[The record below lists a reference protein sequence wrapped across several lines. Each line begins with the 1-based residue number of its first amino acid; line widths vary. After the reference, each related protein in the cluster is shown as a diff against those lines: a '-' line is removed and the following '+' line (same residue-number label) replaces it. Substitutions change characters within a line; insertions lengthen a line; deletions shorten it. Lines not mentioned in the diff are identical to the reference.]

1 MTKQAINNMESEV
14 KMSRRDSVSTMSS
27 QETVEE
33 AVMKIEEVM
42 NIKPQ
47 ERDVMEMV
55 THGTES
61 RGMPIRY
68 PASAFFNINS
78 IDRYASI
85 NYPTSQFARIL
96 VPSATQNNNPA
107 SNYNMSLQRNLLSGY
122 FHRLTVSEVNLQWNI
137 PTINS
142 QNYIF
147 CLSAGDSSGNVA
159 SANVS
164 LTLDYYTYT
173 ELAAAL
179 QAKIRSAFSALTPNL
194 NALTVEWTT
203 RYLGSGY
210 TFVFKTN
217 NPNVIIQFETSLAD
231 ETGVIGG
238 DISAATRAMYKL
250 YNMIGVT
257 NALTNDLADVLYTIP
272 SYPTLIYT
280 SYIDIISNKLSQ
292 FMRVKD
298 SETSW
303 SADTSVITRVYLSNT
318 NGISAPVVEP
328 SVPSGTTFDTYAV
341 GSRPFVLNYSPNTVK
356 NIKWEPGQSIIDFD
370 IRVIDEFGD
379 QVPWNAKLTQPSE
392 PDTFISEIFEF
403 QLTVLASE
411 T

>member
-1 MTKQAINNMESEV
+1 METDV

-55 THGTES
+55 THGTET

-96 VPSATQNNNPA
+96 ESSAIQNNTPA

-147 CLSAGDSSGNVA
+147 AMSAGDTSGNIA
-159 SANVS
+159 STNVS
-164 LTLDYYTYT
+164 LILDYYTYT
-173 ELAAAL
+173 ELATEL
-179 QAKIRSAFSALTPNL
+179 QTRIRSAFSALTPNL
-194 NALTVEWTT
+194 NALTVVWAP
-203 RYLGSGY
+203 RYAGSGY
-210 TFVFKTN
+210 TFL
-217 NPNVIIQFETSLAD
+217 FETNGVVINF
-231 ETGVIGG
+231 ETDLVNSSGVIGG

-257 NALTNDLADVLYTIP
+257 NALVSNVSTVLYTIP

-392 PDTFISEIFEF
+392 PTTFISEIFEF